1 MKLILKKKT
10 GMIRK
15 PAIANSGHGPGMHK
29 VWISGMVLSFMLFLA
44 NYLVFQ
50 NLIQEPEESSC
61 MQHHQGNVMTTSPP
75 QPVAY
80 LNFND
85 LEARRKREHIRTLV
99 LQNFKELPENL
110 RLKLFDVI
118 YEQSLALGIDP
129 YLTLSIIATES
140 SFRERSVS
148 CDGAYG
154 LMQIKPIM
162 AEEMACK
169 LGIPWQGEETL
180 FDPVLNITIGLQYL
194 ADLKDRFGDM
204 DQALVAYN
212 CGPEYVITRMKS
224 EGKLPGKYIE
234 KIKRNLEQLV

>member
-1 MKLILKKKT
+1 MKLILKRKT
-10 GMIRK
+10 SMIRQ
-15 PAIANSGHGPGMHK
+15 PAIANSGHGPGMHN
-29 VWISGMVLSFMLFLA
+29 VWISGIVFSFILFLA

-50 NLIQEPEESSC
+50 NLIHEPEESSC
-61 MQHHQGNVMTTSPP
+61 MQHHQGSVMTISPP
-75 QPVAY
+75 QPIAD

-85 LEARRKREHIRTLV
+85 LEAFRKREHIRTLV
-99 LQNFKELPENL
+99 LRNFKELPFNE

-140 SFRERSVS
+140 SFRQTSIS

-154 LMQIKPIM
+154 LMQIKPLT
-162 AEEMACK
+162 AEEMAYK

-194 ADLKDRFGDM
+194 ADLKDRFGNM

-212 CGPEYVITRMKS
+212 CGPEYVITLMKN